1 MRSLGLL
8 MIASLAGC
16 GSKSSEPPKP
26 ELTNAGSSK
35 PEPAKGSAAKAK
47 PAKPDQKLTKDQL
60 AELRKRMKAGWAL
73 QKASKWAEAV
83 PEFEAALVA
92 APSDQ
97 RALTELGWSAL
108 QAGDF
113 SKAKKA
119 TEQAVKVAIDKKVKA
134 AALFNL
140 GLVHEKTGDK
150 DGALKAFI
158 ASLALRP
165 NAIVEKAVGKLGASP
180 DKEIAFCATGK
191 DLCDCVL
198 HDAFDEIQLDQAKCE
213 RVAPQGAPGGFKAAH
228 VTSDA
233 FYGSEYTYW
242 VDASN
247 QLIGVVGG
255 KNDRG
260 RYMES
265 TELVKAETKTIG
277 DHKVLWLE
285 TKLTAE
291 GMYASFDDEGTVKT
305 STDETVYVTLCV
317 LGDGKT
323 ATRCPLRAVP
333 IKHTAQ
339 MATDDKPEPKTETVV
354 ELTIADDGTAT
365 VKLVKGA
372 SDEQLAKL
380 VGPHKLW

>member
-1 MRSLGLL
+1 MRRLGL
-8 MIASLAGC
+8 IVVAALAGC
-16 GSKSSEPPKP
+16 GKSSEPPKQEP
-26 ELTNAGSSK
+26 TAGSSVTK
-35 PEPAKGSAAKAK
+35 PAPSKGSAAAK
-47 PAKPDQKLTKDQL
+47 PAKPDKKLTKEQL

-73 QKASKWAEAV
+73 QKANKWAEAV

-113 SKAKKA
+113 PKAKKA
-119 TEQAVKVAIDKKVKA
+119 TEQAIRVAVDKKVKA
-134 AALFNL
+134 AALYNL
-140 GLVHEKTGDK
+140 GLTQEKSGDK
-150 DGALKAFI
+150 DGALKSFL

-165 NAIVEKAVGKLGASP
+165 NAIVEQAVGKLGATP
-180 DKEIAFCATGK
+180 DKEIAFCDAGK
-191 DLCDCVL
+191 QLCECVL
-198 HDAFDEIQLDQAKCE
+198 SDAFDEIQLDQAKCE
-213 RVAPQGAPGGFKAAH
+213 QVASGDAPAGFKVVH

-247 QLIGVVGG
+247 QLIGVVAG
-255 KNDRG
+255 KYDRG

-265 TELVKAETKTIG
+265 TERVKAETRTIG

-285 TKLTAE
+285 TKTTTDSMYVSMDDDSVKSTA
-291 GMYASFDDEGTVKT
+291 
-305 STDETVYVTLCV
+305 DETIHVTLCV

-323 ATRCPLRAVP
+323 ATRCPLRLVP
-333 IKHTAQ
+333 IKQTTVIS
-339 MATDDKPEPKTETVV
+339 TDDTRDATKAETVV
-354 ELTIADDGTAT
+354 DLAIADDGTAT
-365 VKLVKGA
+365 VKLVKGT
-372 SDEQLAKL
+372 SDEQIAKL

>member
-1 MRSLGLL
+1 MRRLGVIV
-8 MIASLAGC
+8 IAALAGC

-26 ELTNAGSSK
+26 EPTA
-35 PEPAKGSAAKAK
+35 GSAAAKPAPANGSAAAK
-47 PAKPDQKLTKDQL
+47 PAKPDQKLTKEQL
-60 AELRKRMKAGWAL
+60 AELRTRMKAGWAL
-73 QKASKWAEAV
+73 QKANKWAEAV
-83 PEFEAALVA
+83 PQFEAALVA

-113 SKAKKA
+113 PKAKKA
-119 TEQAVKVAIDKKVKA
+119 TEQAIRVAVDKKVKA
-134 AALFNL
+134 AALYNL
-140 GLVHEKTGDK
+140 GLTQEKSGDK
-150 DGALKAFI
+150 DGALKSFI

-165 NAIVEKAVGKLGASP
+165 NAIVEKAVGKLGATP

-213 RVAPQGAPGGFKAAH
+213 PIAPQGAPAGFKAAH

-247 QLIGVVGG
+247 QFIGVVAG

-265 TELVKAETKTIG
+265 TERVKAETRTIG
-277 DHKVLWLE
+277 DHEVLWLE
-285 TKLTAE
+285 TKTTADS
-291 GMYASFDDEGTVKT
+291 MYASMDDDTVKST
-305 STDETVYVTLCV
+305 SDETIHVTLCV

-323 ATRCPLRAVP
+323 ATRCPLRMVP
-333 IKHTAQ
+333 IKQTGVIS
-339 MATDDKPEPKTETVV
+339 TDDTPGPKTETVV
-354 ELTIADDGTAT
+354 DLAIADDGTAT
-365 VKLVKGA
+365 VKLVKGV
-372 SDEQLAKL
+372 SDEQIAKL